1 MQLVPLERP
10 TQIKNRSRRILPA
23 GAYSFV
29 YGGEARK
36 HVFCNVASA
45 KTLGRSG
52 IIFLAF
58 LSAEERVNVI
68 MGLQLLLFLFSLFY
82 KTNCFVR
89 TGYVS
94 TQLFVCNL
102 TTNWSSPRKKK
113 IKIRAIGYFTLASS

>member
-36 HVFCNVASA
+36 HVFCNVA
-45 KTLGRSG
+45 KHKNPGTKWNNFLGVSFHRRKSECYNG
-52 IIFLAF
+52 T
-58 LSAEERVNVI
+58 SVI
-68 MGLQLLLFLFSLFY
+68 AFLFSLFY
-82 KTNCFVR
+82 KTNCFVG

-102 TTNWSSPRKKK
+102 TTNWSSPRKK
-113 IKIRAIGYFTLASS
+113 R